1 VTLPPARLVVVL
13 GYSDHDDRDLHPVCA
28 SRLAHG
34 ASLAGP
40 QDVVVLSGWARHRRV
55 RPEAELMAEAWD
67 GTCRELVVDPD
78 ARHTV
83 DNATN
88 ALDDLTRTG
97 ALSVM
102 VVTSRW
108 HAPRARAIFAWIVR
122 GTGARVVTSSP
133 AEPTD
138 VRRLAAEVPRWLI
151 LPFQLL
157 AAERRRRVHSS

>member
-1 VTLPPARLVVVL
+1 MTLPAARLVVVL
-13 GYSDHDDRDLHPVCA
+13 GYSDRADRTLHPVCA

-34 ASLAGP
+34 ASMAGP
-40 QDVVVLSGWARHRRV
+40 KDVVVLSGWARHRRV

-88 ALDDLTRTG
+88 ALDDLARTE
-97 ALSVM
+97 APIVV

-108 HAPRARAIFAWIVR
+108 HAPRARAIFAWAVR
-122 GTGARVVTSSP
+122 GTGASVVTSSP
-133 AEPTD
+133 AEPID
-138 VRRLAAEVPRWLI
+138 VRRLAAELPRWFI
-151 LPFQLL
+151 LPLQLS
-157 AAERRRRVHSS
+157 AAERRRRALSS